1 MTDQNFHEHELS
13 LQNKMGM
20 REQIDMLTERLMHDE
35 MPDQHRAFFAG
46 LEYLFLGTVG
56 ENGKPYASV
65 LTGSAGFV
73 SSADAKTL
81 TIMKR
86 ADDRNPAFASLAVG
100 SPVSVLGIDLSNRR
114 RNRMHGRI
122 ARIDQKGFDITVS
135 QSYGNCPKYIST
147 RAIADRIQ
155 SPEGAEATER
165 DELST
170 EDIDLITKSDTFF
183 IASHHLDGS
192 GQPYEGS
199 DISHR
204 GGNPGFIHVEG
215 LGRFIVPDYKGN
227 NLFNTIG
234 NLVSNS
240 AAALLFVDFETG
252 DLLHINAAAA
262 IIEDDVAIAA
272 YPGAKRLISFN
283 VLHVRRTEA
292 GIGLR
297 WQLLKPSPVNPEL

>member
-1 MTDQNFHEHELS
+1 MADQNFHEHEMR

-35 MPDQHRAFFAG
+35 MPDQHREFYAG
-46 LEYLFLGTVG
+46 LEYILVGTVG
-56 ENGKPYASV
+56 ADGKPYASM
-65 LTGSAGFV
+65 LTGPVGFA
-73 SSADAKTL
+73 SSPDPKIL
-81 TIMKR
+81 SIRNTI
-86 ADDRNPAFASLAVG
+86 DDEDPAFAELKVG
-100 SPVSVLGIDLSNRR
+100 APVSVLGIELSNRR

-122 ARIDQKGFDITVS
+122 SRIDPDGFDITVS

-147 RAIADRIQ
+147 RAIIDRVDT
-155 SPEGAEATER
+155 PANPVVAER
-165 DELST
+165 DELSVQ
-170 EDIDLITKSDTFF
+170 DVDLIKRSDTFF

-199 DISHR
+199 DMSHR

-215 LGRFIVPDYKGN
+215 DSRFVVPDYRGN

-240 AAALLFVDFETG
+240 AAAVLFVDFETG
-252 DLLHINAAAA
+252 DLLHINAAAK
-262 IIEDDVAIAA
+262 IIEDEAAIAA
-272 YPGAKRLISFN
+272 YPGAKRLIAFD
-283 VLHVRRTEA
+283 VLDVRATDA

-297 WQLLKPSPVNPEL
+297 WQLLKPSPVNPAL